1 MMVPGREGEAA
12 SASSKGTDMQPDAPP
27 TDDLEL
33 AAVPSWVKLA
43 GGVLATA
50 GVFGV
55 FHVLQLVGLVSRL
68 PGVFAALPP
77 IMGVASVAAV
87 VSGVAFARARSWSP
101 WAAVVTAAL
110 LWLTTAVWFLFGFV
124 NGFFTLFGLVVP
136 AMGFGALVVTLTAR
150 KKCVVAAAARRR
162 LEQQGLEFGV

>member
-1 MMVPGREGEAA
+1 
-12 SASSKGTDMQPDAPP
+12 MQPNPTP
-27 TDDLEL
+27 TDDLDL
-33 AAVPSWVKLA
+33 AAVPPWVKIA

-55 FHVLQLVGLVSRL
+55 FHVLQLFGVLSRV

-77 IMGVASVAAV
+77 IMGAVSVAAV
-87 VSGVAFARARSWSP
+87 VTGVAFARARSWSP

-110 LWLTTAVWFLFGFV
+110 LWLTTAAWFLFAAV
-124 NGFFTLFGLVVP
+124 EGFFTLFGFVVP
-136 AMGFGALVVTLTAR
+136 VMGFGALVVTLMGR
-150 KKCVVAAAARRR
+150 KKCAIAAAARRR